1 MWNKPG
7 GSPRPH
13 LFEKSGWAGD
23 NMSFCG
29 AMIVWEWEDGT
40 TLERRCTM
48 PQHDK
53 SHVKVTTSAELRDTV
68 PQSELRYT
76 RTDMR
81 AAFVAGESFTQSKW
95 MGYDAPSFL
104 SWIPGYV
111 PLAERLATMGES
123 QRRQKADAALRE
135 RLGAA
140 SADLKE
146 KGLAEKSGPERVQ
159 DAINRAGGTSPTV
172 EGWG

>member
-1 MWNKPG
+1 MSAIGHKPG

-48 PQHDK
+48 PQHNG
-53 SHVKVTTSAELRDTV
+53 SHVAASAELRDTV

-81 AAFVAGESFTQSKW
+81 SAFLAGADFAQDKW
-95 MGYDAPSFL
+95 LGFSNAPDFL

-111 PLAERLATMGES
+111 PLAERLATHRES
-123 QRRQKADAALRE
+123 QRRRKADAALRE
-135 RLGAA
+135 RLGKV
-140 SADLKE
+140 AD
-146 KGLAEKSGPERVQ
+146 
-159 DAINRAGGTSPTV
+159 
-172 EGWG
+172 

>member
-48 PQHDK
+48 PQHDG
-53 SHVKVTTSAELRDTV
+53 SHTKVATSVSVGDV
-68 PQSELRYT
+68 PQAELRYT

-81 AAFVAGESFTQSKW
+81 AAFVAGANFAQIKATF
-95 MGYDAPSFL
+95 GYAPDFL
-104 SWIPGYV
+104 AWIPGYV
-111 PLAERLATMGES
+111 PLAERLATHRES
-123 QRRQKADAALRE
+123 QRRQKADAELRE
-135 RLGAA
+135 RLT
-140 SADLKE
+140 
-146 KGLAEKSGPERVQ
+146 EKSGPERVQ

>member
-1 MWNKPG
+1 MSAIGHKPG

-53 SHVKVTTSAELRDTV
+53 SHVKVTTSTELRDTV

-81 AAFVAGESFTQSKW
+81 AAFVAGASYAHVKLNF
-95 MGYDAPSFL
+95 GYAPDFL

-111 PLAERLATMGES
+111 PLTERLATMREGE
-123 QRRQKADAALRE
+123 
-135 RLGAA
+135 
-140 SADLKE
+140 
-146 KGLAEKSGPERVQ
+146 P
-159 DAINRAGGTSPTV
+159 
-172 EGWG
+172 